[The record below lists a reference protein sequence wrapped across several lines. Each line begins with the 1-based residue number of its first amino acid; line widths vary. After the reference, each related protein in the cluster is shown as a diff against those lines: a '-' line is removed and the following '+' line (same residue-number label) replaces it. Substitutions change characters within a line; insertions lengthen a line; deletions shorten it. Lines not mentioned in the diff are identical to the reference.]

1 MLRVDDSAPNWFRNR
16 NDECEFFEMLEEAK
30 DLATKIY
37 NLTDF
42 LIKADIN
49 ISDRSI
55 LENQRNAMNTYF
67 KILQARIRR
76 VLETPT

>member
-1 MLRVDDSAPNWFRNR
+1 MRITDESAPNWFRDR
-16 NDECEFFEMLEEAK
+16 NEECEFFEMLEEAR

-42 LIKADIN
+42 LIKSSIDV
-49 ISDRSI
+49 SDRSI
-55 LENQRNAMNTYF
+55 LENQRNAMITYF